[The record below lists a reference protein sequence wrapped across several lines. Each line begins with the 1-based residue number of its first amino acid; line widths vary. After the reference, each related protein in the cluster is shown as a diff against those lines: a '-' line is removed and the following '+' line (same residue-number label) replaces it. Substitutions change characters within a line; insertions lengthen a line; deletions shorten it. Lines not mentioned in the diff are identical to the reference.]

1 MKRIAILLIIC
12 AFFLSACT
20 STEWV
25 HSTVD
30 KQYKYIVTLE
40 QQQKKGIIV
49 QQKYEHPYE
58 IDLTDLEKLMEGLTY
73 VEKDGLMNKK
83 KQSPVFQA
91 VEINRLAPVL
101 ADALA
106 KADASQR
113 IRFISFNQG
122 KALLFSVPRKTAG
135 VVFIEPD
142 GRLNIAFN
150 FINSERKPS
159 ETTAFYPSYSM
170 TDPLKIRTSDTL
182 ISASADYVELH
193 EFETGKRAPMWVV
206 ADLEKLT
213 ESISTTT
220 VPIIKATDEV
230 PSAVAPK
237 IETSGT
243 TVAETPS
250 TTVIKTVPVQAPEDL
265 LKEDIRN
272 KLRYLK
278 ELLDEGLISKT
289 DYNAKKIELLNKIN

>member
-1 MKRIAILLIIC
+1 MKRIAALLIISVS
-12 AFFLSACT
+12 FLSACT

-25 HSTVD
+25 QSTVD

-40 QQQKKGIIV
+40 QQQKKGV
-49 QQKYEHPYE
+49 TAQQKYEHPYE
-58 IDLTDLEKLMEGLTY
+58 IDLADLEKLMGGLTY
-73 VEKDGLMNKK
+73 IGKDGLMNKK

-91 VEINRLAPVL
+91 VEIDRLAPVL
-101 ADALA
+101 ADTLA
-106 KADASQR
+106 KANASQR
-113 IRFISFNQG
+113 IRFLSFNQG
-122 KALLFSVPRKTAG
+122 KALVFSAPRKTAG
-135 VVFIEPD
+135 VVFVESD

-170 TDPLKIRTSDTL
+170 VNPLKIRTSDTL
-182 ISASADYVELH
+182 ISSATSSVELH

-237 IETSGT
+237 TETPDT

-250 TTVIKTVPVQAPEDL
+250 TTVIKTVPVQVPEDL
-265 LKEDIRN
+265 LKEDIKN

-289 DYNAKKIELLNKIN
+289 DYNTKKIELLDKIN